1 MWPKNSVFYNAFFCS
16 ISYESSNL
24 ESVICFLF
32 GGLVHYPVYSPQKSL
47 KKEHFLWQL
56 FNIENDIAKT
66 TTELE
71 AEMKSREDV
80 IKDLEKF
87 EREAGKK
94 KKEQS
99 KYSKEITHLE
109 KKISER
115 SNKLDKNVSFS
126 IFSGLSSLFFCG
138 GGGGGGVS
146 WGV

>member
-1 MWPKNSVFYNAFFCS
+1 MAKNCVFYNVLFCS
-16 ISYESSNL
+16 ISYESSNS
-24 ESVICFLF
+24 ESVICFLC
-32 GGLVHYPVYSPQKSL
+32 GGLVHYPFYSPQKSL

-71 AEMKSREDV
+71 VEMKSREDV

-99 KYSKEITHLE
+99 KYSKEITNLE
-109 KKISER
+109 KKIAER

-126 IFSGLSSLFFCG
+126 IFSGPSSLFFFFF
-138 GGGGGGVS
+138 VL
-146 WGV
+146 